1 MKIKNIKALAPF
13 KGYVITKVIF
23 AEIGAQINLD
33 FDKRTGPRCPRC
45 DARIARNKVGRRAVM
60 DAPMPNGH
68 VTFLTFP
75 TVQGLCP
82 SCNHYVT
89 TSPAEVHPSCQASW
103 RFMEMISCW
112 ARVAPNNQ
120 VAEIFGISDS
130 TVRRYDKI
138 VLQRDTPPPNLDN
151 LRTLLVDEKSVGKG
165 HNYLTIVLNGD
176 TGELLYM
183 KPGKKKVVL
192 DEFLEQLCESQR
204 LSIEAVGID
213 RAGAYQASIE
223 EHLPNTDIV
232 YDRFHLMMNVN
243 KAVDEVRRTEW
254 REAKTEEKKLIK
266 GQRYLLLKNEE
277 NLDEDAA
284 HKLERLLQVNYS
296 LSKAYLLKEQFRTI
310 FNYRKQGWAE
320 KALRNWCDLAEVSKL
335 QPFRRLARGLL
346 KESSRVCGYVK
357 HKLTS
362 GLIEGT
368 NNLFSRVIHQ
378 ACGIRD
384 LEYLFLKMRHQTVM
398 RS

>member
-1 MKIKNIKALAPF
+1 
-13 KGYVITKVIF
+13 
-23 AEIGAQINLD
+23 
-33 FDKRTGPRCPRC
+33 
-45 DARIARNKVGRRAVM
+45 
-60 DAPMPNGH
+60 
-68 VTFLTFP
+68 
-75 TVQGLCP
+75 
-82 SCNHYVT
+82 
-89 TSPAEVHPSCQASW
+89 
-103 RFMEMISCW
+103 MISCW